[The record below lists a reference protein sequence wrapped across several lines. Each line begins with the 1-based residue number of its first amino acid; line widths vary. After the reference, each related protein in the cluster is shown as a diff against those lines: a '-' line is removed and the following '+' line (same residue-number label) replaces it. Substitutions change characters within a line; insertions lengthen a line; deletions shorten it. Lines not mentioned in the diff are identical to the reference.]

1 MSDAD
6 SLSTP
11 ARARRRRYDGAAL
24 LPIFAA
30 IMLLPPFVSLFAGSQ
45 TLFGI
50 PVIVLW
56 IFGIW
61 LALIAIA
68 ARLSRLLINAPE
80 S

>member
-1 MSDAD
+1 MTGD
-6 SLSTP
+6 LHP
-11 ARARRRRYDGAAL
+11 ARARRRRYDAAVL

-30 IMLLPPFVSLFAGSQ
+30 IMLLPPFISLFAGAQ
-45 TLFGI
+45 TVMGI

-68 ARLSRLLINAPE
+68 ARLSRLLSDVSE